1 MPAVSYIYVLAG
13 MPRISHKTMSDIK
26 NIQTI
31 APMLAD
37 DFIELNEPIFDTD
50 KYDEFLRE
58 RKNNLGLFR
67 KYLVCKF
74 HDSWVIDIKQTDKS
88 FSIVLN
94 DFSTYVFA
102 DAIIK
107 KFSLPIDS
115 GHISFPVTLTF
126 NSNLSVT
133 FNTVDEYGILNQIPP
148 TRLDEYLYE
157 QVITAETDK
166 IEIVFHFW
174 QSQKDKPGIRII
186 VIVSAKDLVITENQN
201 EAFHK
206 LFGNK
211 FDKYYNYF
219 KQQFDS
225 ERYVSDGHICSE
237 LIDELDKSTTR

>member
-1 MPAVSYIYVLAG
+1 MN
-13 MPRISHKTMSDIK
+13 DIK

-37 DFIELNEPIFDTD
+37 DFIDLEEPIFDTD
-50 KYDEFLRE
+50 KYSEFLLD
-58 RKNNLGLFR
+58 RKNKLGLFS

-74 HDSWVIDIKQTDKS
+74 HDSWVIDVKQTDDL
-88 FSIVLN
+88 FSITLN

-102 DAIIK
+102 DAIIE

-115 GHISFPVTLTF
+115 DHISFPISLNF

-133 FNTVDEYGILNQIPP
+133 YNTVDDDGNLKQIPP
-148 TRLDEYLYE
+148 TKLDEYLYE
-157 QVITAETDK
+157 QVITADTDK
-166 IEIVFHFW
+166 IEVVFHFW
-174 QSQKDKPGIRII
+174 QSHKDKPGERII
-186 VIVSAKDLVITENQN
+186 VIVSAKDLTITENQDG
-201 EAFHK
+201 AFHK

-211 FDKYYNYF
+211 YDNYYNYF

-225 ERYVSDGHICSE
+225 DRYVSDGHVCSE